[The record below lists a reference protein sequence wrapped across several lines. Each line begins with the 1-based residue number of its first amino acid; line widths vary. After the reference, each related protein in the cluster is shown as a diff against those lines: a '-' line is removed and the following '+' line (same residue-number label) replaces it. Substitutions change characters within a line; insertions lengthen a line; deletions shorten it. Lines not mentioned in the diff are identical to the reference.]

1 MKKLSVAL
9 ATRNEE
15 TNIEACLSSIKD
27 LADEIVIVDEYSSD
41 KTVEI
46 AKSYGAKVYMYQH
59 EAIFH
64 VNKQRALDHA
74 TGEWILQ
81 LDADEII
88 PKDLGQEIRET
99 IEADNASLFEKRTKI
114 LARHPLFAR
123 HQAIIDKRDGEIGR
137 KTGEIVAFFIPRRNL
152 FLGKPLIHAG
162 VYPDPAIR
170 LIKKGKAHFPA
181 KDVHEIIAIDGEVSW
196 LENDMIHNDTP
207 TLSRYFTRL
216 NRYTDL
222 NASQIEKARV
232 GKNIIG
238 LVTYSIIKPTIV
250 FLSLYFRH
258 LGFLDGVRGFL
269 WSFLSAT
276 HFPVAYFKYWTQ
288 KHTA

>member
-1 MKKLSVAL
+1 MKKLSVVL

-15 TNIEACLSSIKD
+15 TNIGACLSAIKD
-27 LADEIVIVDEYSSD
+27 LADEIIIVDEYSED

-46 AKSYGAKVYMYQH
+46 AQSFGAKVYRYKH
-59 EAIFH
+59 EPIFH
-64 VNKQRALDHA
+64 INKQRALDHA

-81 LDADEII
+81 LDADEIVTEQ
-88 PKDLGQEIRET
+88 LAQEIRQT
-99 IEADNASLFEKRTKI
+99 IEADNETLLKRRKVI
-114 LARHPLFAR
+114 LEQHPLFAR
-123 HQAIIDKRDGEIGR
+123 HQMLIDKRDGQIGS

-170 LIKKGKAHFPA
+170 LVKNGMAHFPA
-181 KDVHEIIAIDGEVSW
+181 KDVHEIVKIDGEVSW

-207 TLSRYFTRL
+207 SLARYFARL

-222 NASQIEKARV
+222 KAKEIEKAKV
-232 GKNIIG
+232 GRNVIG
-238 LVTYSIIKPTIV
+238 FAMFVIIKPTIV
-250 FLSLYFRH
+250 FFNLYLRH

-276 HFPVAYFKYWTQ
+276 HFPIAYFKYWTQ
-288 KHTA
+288 KA